1 MMHFIRHIP
10 LHWNLFPPICRK
22 LWGIKHFNLCGT
34 SVLSTIVAIPF
45 TVYLAMILTVIPAI
59 PNERNDVTIPTTI
72 PTPTPKMKKRSKRY
86 QLAAHRQSD
95 RHTDTETYRKMKLTS
110 LCVHVC
116 CKVIVT

>member
-1 MMHFIRHIP
+1 MMRFIRHIP

-22 LWGIKHFNLCGT
+22 LWGITHFNLFGT

-72 PTPTPKMKKRSKRY
+72 PTPTPKMKKRSKHYGY

-95 RHTDTETYRKMKLTS
+95 RHTDTETYRKR
-110 LCVHVC
+110 
-116 CKVIVT
+116 